1 VPSDETRRL
10 LKVFG
15 IAMTNFEDA
24 VHKGAPA
31 EEIKKAEGEVRA
43 RLEEIAALIEKLGR
57 RKSE

>member
-1 VPSDETRRL
+1 MPSDETRRL

-15 IAMTNFEDA
+15 IAMTNYEDA
-24 VHKGAPA
+24 VHKGGQA

-57 RKSE
+57 RQGG

>member
-1 VPSDETRRL
+1 M

-15 IAMTNFEDA
+15 IAMTEYEDA

-43 RLEEIAALIEKLGR
+43 RIEEIAALIEKLGR